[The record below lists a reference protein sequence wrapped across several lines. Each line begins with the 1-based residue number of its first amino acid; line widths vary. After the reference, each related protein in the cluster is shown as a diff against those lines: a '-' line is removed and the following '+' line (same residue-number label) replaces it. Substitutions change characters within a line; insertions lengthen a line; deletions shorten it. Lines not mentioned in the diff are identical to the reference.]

1 MCSAPAHTARST
13 PRLTSGRRILLCAA
27 LVFAPLLLAPGTGA
41 QPPAPS
47 RTPPVSGSA
56 QTSSS
61 PEIPA
66 EQMHQLCVFLCF
78 AELSVLCILM
88 HSYVYCMCKCTR
100 VRALCGLSCAV
111 LCCRVRAWAR
121 ALGDRLQDSV
131 HTITA
136 YDDIRKV
143 RLPANQHTEQ
153 QRHDHCTC
161 LRATRAELRLLHN
174 RGIRVRVRAG
184 SERLESRRG
193 GGRRQAGA
201 QRHRHAHHQN
211 AQEEGRGRFG
221 ECAFSLHCTCTLLC
235 NVLYFSQSAIQ
246 LAYITP
252 ESTSTSNT
260 VNELRGYWYWK
271 VEGPYP

>member
-1 MCSAPAHTARST
+1 MCSAPEHTACST

-27 LVFAPLLLAPGTGA
+27 LILAPLLLAPGTGA

-47 RTPPVSGSA
+47 RAPPVSGSA

-88 HSYVYCMCKCTR
+88 HSYV
-100 VRALCGLSCAV
+100 RALRGLSCTV

-131 HTITA
+131 RTITA
-136 YDDIRKV
+136 YEDIRKV

-153 QRHDHCTC
+153 Q
-161 LRATRAELRLLHN
+161 
-174 RGIRVRVRAG
+174 
-184 SERLESRRG
+184 
-193 GGRRQAGA
+193 
-201 QRHRHAHHQN
+201 
-211 AQEEGRGRFG
+211 
-221 ECAFSLHCTCTLLC
+221 
-235 NVLYFSQSAIQ
+235 
-246 LAYITP
+246 
-252 ESTSTSNT
+252 
-260 VNELRGYWYWK
+260 
-271 VEGPYP
+271 